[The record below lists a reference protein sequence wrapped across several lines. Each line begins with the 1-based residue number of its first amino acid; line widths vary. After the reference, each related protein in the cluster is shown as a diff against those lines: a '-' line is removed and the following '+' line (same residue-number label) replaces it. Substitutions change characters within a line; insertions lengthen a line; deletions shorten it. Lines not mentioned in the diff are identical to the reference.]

1 MISLSLFT
9 TTSLVTDLGSKVT
22 FYLHT
27 YLSLLSALPVD
38 HPYTLYHIMPKSEV
52 SLLPP
57 PPPLRLTSVIAWLLG
72 PWACYPVLP
81 CYLVSC
87 YYYLWNPL
95 APISILYHYSST
107 PRSGWTNT
115 LLLSLLVLL
124 SYPILDVRSAG
135 SYLSPPNIIE
145 FHRIEWNGME

>member
-57 PPPLRLTSVIAWLLG
+57 PTPADIRYSMAARPMGLLSCATLLFSFVLLLPLKPFS
-72 PWACYPVLP
+72 
-81 CYLVSC
+81 S
-87 YYYLWNPL
+87 
-95 APISILYHYSST
+95 ISILYHYSST

-124 SYPILDVRSAG
+124 SNPILDVRSAG